1 MTESDNKIFYDSEPI
16 IVVKIDVLP
25 DKIFFIHLNDAI
37 TRGKI
42 ISKISNNPLYKTA
55 ELLTRDIMIT
65 CCLRVNKF
73 PITDD
78 VFYYYIKAID
88 ADLGKERDDNKFTFI
103 KIKDEYKARL
113 EEEMNEFYFSN
124 LFYQCTRF
132 SWRV

>member
-78 VFYYYIKAID
+78 VFYYISKLLMPIW
-88 ADLGKERDDNKFTFI
+88 ERNAMITNLHLS
-103 KIKDEYKARL
+103 RL
-113 EEEMNEFYFSN
+113 KTN
-124 LFYQCTRF
+124 TKHV
-132 SWRV
+132 WKKK